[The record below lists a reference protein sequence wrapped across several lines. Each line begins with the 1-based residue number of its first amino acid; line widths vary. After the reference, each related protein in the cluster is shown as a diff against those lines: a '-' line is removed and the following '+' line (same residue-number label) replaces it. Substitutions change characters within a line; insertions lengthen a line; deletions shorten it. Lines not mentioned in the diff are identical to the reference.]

1 MKSAADLDLRG
12 ISWKAGNGSYFP
24 VCHPVSA
31 EGGEVST
38 LFSKLKY
45 IILVMVMPIMIMAMM
60 VMD

>member
-31 EGGEVST
+31 EGGEVTT

-45 IILVMVMPIMIMAMM
+45 IILVMVMVMPMM